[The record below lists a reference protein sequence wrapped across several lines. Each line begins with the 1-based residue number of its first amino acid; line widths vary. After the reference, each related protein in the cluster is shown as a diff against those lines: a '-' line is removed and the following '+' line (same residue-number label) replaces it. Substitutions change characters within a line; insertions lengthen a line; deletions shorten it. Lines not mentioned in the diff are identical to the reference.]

1 MGKKNKKDKK
11 ARAINDNKSLDN
23 EEALNNELVE
33 VLREIEASTQRVK
46 GTLINKQAT
55 QKISSLR
62 AVNGNNSNNNE
73 LSNNS
78 LLDNIK
84 SREAGGKLQ
93 TQCTACRRR
102 LFG

>member
-11 ARAINDNKSLDN
+11 AREINYNKTLENDNKLDN
-23 EEALNNELVE
+23 ELAE
-33 VLREIEASTQRVK
+33 VLREIEESTQRVK

-62 AVNGNNSNNNE
+62 AVNGNNNNNE

-78 LLDNIK
+78 LLENIK

>member
-1 MGKKNKKDKK
+1 MGKKNKKNKK
-11 ARAINDNKSLDN
+11 AREINDNEKLENDNKLDN
-23 EEALNNELVE
+23 ELDE
-33 VLREIEASTQRVK
+33 VLREIEVSTQRVK
-46 GTLINKQAT
+46 GTLINKQVT

-62 AVNGNNSNNNE
+62 AISGNNNE

-84 SREAGGKLQ
+84 SREVGGKLQ